1 MAKDGKA
8 YLSSLRDNRTIYI
21 DGRKVT
27 DVTTDSNFRG
37 AVASAAS
44 LYDYQ
49 AVPENLEQMT
59 FASPTSGERVNLA
72 WQLPK
77 TFGDLVKRRQAIE
90 TWSAL
95 SCGMIGRSPD
105 HVAST
110 LAGFRMG
117 LAAFRSYDPAR
128 AAALESYFQY
138 ARDNDLFL
146 SYVIINPQSDKAKS
160 AGGQPDPH
168 LVASVVDE
176 DSEGITIRG
185 AKMLATGGVMANELL
200 VSGFQALQAGDEA
213 YAFTAVVPLGA
224 NGLSLMSRRSY
235 EQSAT
240 STFDYPL
247 SSRFDENDAV
257 VYFDDVKI
265 PWDRVFVCKD
275 LKMAQAQWHDT
286 RAHVLQNYQCI
297 VRLMVKLRFLL
308 GLARKIAE
316 TNNIINYPQVRETL
330 GLLAAKVSNIEALVI
345 AMELK
350 GESFHEFYV
359 PDRSMLCTA
368 QVIAQTTYPEVV
380 EAIRSLSGGGMIMVP
395 SSYADFATPETNA
408 MIHKTQRSP
417 ITTSEQRVKL
427 MKLAWDAVGSEF
439 GSRHLQYEMFYSGAP
454 LVTRGNSFR
463 FFDWDG
469 PKRAVEQFMDS
480 YGLPGTG
487 LNISDAAE

>member
-8 YLSSLRDNRTIYI
+8 YLSSLHDNRTIYI
-21 DGRKVT
+21 DGRKVA
-27 DVTTDSNFRG
+27 DVTTDGHFRG
-37 AVASAAS
+37 AIASAAS

-49 AVPENLEQMT
+49 AKPENLEQMT
-59 FASPTSGERVNLA
+59 FKSPSNGERVNLA

-77 TFGDLVKRRQAIE
+77 TFGELVKRRQAIE
-90 TWSAL
+90 TWSTL

-160 AGGQPDPH
+160 AGGQPDPN

-176 DSEGITIRG
+176 DREGITIRG
-185 AKMLATGGVMANELL
+185 AKMLATSGIMANELL

-224 NGLSLMSRRSY
+224 KGLSLLSRRSY

-265 PWDRVFVCKD
+265 PWDRVFVFKD

-286 RAHVLQNYQCI
+286 RAHVFQNYQCI

-350 GESFHEFYV
+350 GETFNEYYV
-359 PDRSMLCTA
+359 PDRSLLCTA
-368 QVIAQTTYPEVV
+368 QVMAQITYPEVV
-380 EAIRSLSGGGMIMVP
+380 ESIRSLSGGGMIMVP
-395 SSYADFATPETNA
+395 SSYADFATSETNA
-408 MIHKTQRSP
+408 IIHKTQRSP

-463 FFDWDG
+463 FFDWDT
-469 PKRAVEQFMDS
+469 PKRAVEQFMNS
-480 YGLPGTG
+480 YGLPGTKP
-487 LNISDAAE
+487 NVSEAAE

>member
-1 MAKDGKA
+1 MAKDGNS
-8 YLSSLRDNRTIYI
+8 YLSSLRDDRTIYI
-21 DGRKVT
+21 DGRKVG
-27 DVTTDSNFRG
+27 DVTTDSSFRG
-37 AVASAAS
+37 VIETAAS
-44 LYDYQ
+44 LYDFQ
-49 AVPENLEQMT
+49 AAPENLEQMT
-59 FASPTSGERVNLA
+59 FQSPTSGERVNLA

-77 TFGDLVKRRQAIE
+77 TFGELVRRREAIE
-90 TWSAL
+90 KWSAL

-110 LAGFRMG
+110 LAGLRMG
-117 LAAFRSYDPAR
+117 LSAFRDYDPAR

-176 DSEGITIRG
+176 DSSGITIRG
-185 AKMLATGGVMANELL
+185 AKMLATSGIMANELL
-200 VSGFQALQAGDEA
+200 ISGFQALQAGDEA
-213 YAFTAVVPLGA
+213 YAFTAVVPVGVK
-224 NGLSLMSRRSY
+224 GLTLMSRRSY

-240 STFDYPL
+240 SVFDYPL

-257 VYFDDVKI
+257 VHFDDVKI
-265 PWDRVFVCKD
+265 PWDRVFVFKD

-286 RAHVLQNYQCI
+286 RAHVMQNYQCMI
-297 VRLMVKLRFLL
+297 RLMVKLRFML

-316 TNNIINYPQVRETL
+316 INNIINYPQVRETL

-350 GESFHEFYV
+350 GESFQGYYV
-359 PDRSMLCTA
+359 PDRSLLCTA
-368 QVIAQTTYPEVV
+368 QVIAQTTYPEVA

-408 MIHKTQRSP
+408 IIHKTQRS
-417 ITTSEQRVKL
+417 TMATSEERVKL

-454 LVTRGNSFR
+454 FVTRGNAFR
-463 FFDWDG
+463 FFNWDG
-469 PKRAVEQFMDS
+469 AKGAVDEFMGS
-480 YGLPGTG
+480 YGLPESRMK
-487 LNISDAAE
+487 LPDAAE

>member
-27 DVTTDSNFRG
+27 DVTTDSSFRG
-37 AVASAAS
+37 AIASAAS

-49 AVPENLEQMT
+49 AASENLEQMT
-59 FASPTSGERVNLA
+59 FPSPTSGERVNLA

-77 TFGDLVKRRQAIE
+77 TFGELVKRRQAIE
-90 TWSAL
+90 TWSSL

-117 LAAFRSYDPAR
+117 LAAFRNYDTAR

-160 AGGQPDPH
+160 ASGQPDPH

-185 AKMLATGGVMANELL
+185 AKMLATSGVMANELL

-213 YAFTAVVPLGA
+213 YAFTAVTPLDA
-224 NGLSLMSRRSY
+224 KGLSLLSRRSY

-257 VYFDDVKI
+257 VCFDDVKI
-265 PWDRVFVCKD
+265 PWDRVFVFKD

-286 RAHVLQNYQCI
+286 RAHVFQNYQCI
-297 VRLMVKLRFLL
+297 VRLTVKLRFLL

-330 GLLAAKVSNIEALVI
+330 GLLAAKVSNIEALVL

-350 GESFHEFYV
+350 GESFNGFYV
-359 PDRSMLCTA
+359 PDRSLLCTA

-408 MIHKTQRSP
+408 IIHKTQRSP
-417 ITTSEQRVKL
+417 IVNSEQRVKL

-463 FFDWDG
+463 FFDWDT
-469 PKRAVEQFMDS
+469 PKGAVERFMGS
-480 YGLPGTG
+480 YSLPNGP
-487 LNISDAAE
+487 NVSEAAE

>member
-8 YLSSLRDNRTIYI
+8 YLSSLRDNRTIFI
-21 DGRKVT
+21 DGRKVS
-27 DVTTDSNFRG
+27 DVASDPSFRG
-37 AVASAAS
+37 AIASAAR

-49 AVPENLEQMT
+49 AAPENLERMT
-59 FASPTSGERVNLA
+59 FTSPTSGDRVNLS
-72 WQLPK
+72 WLLPK
-77 TFGDLVKRRQAIE
+77 TYGDLVRRRQAIE
-90 TWSAL
+90 AWSSL

-110 LAGFRMG
+110 LGGFRMG
-117 LAAFRSYDPAR
+117 LSAYNPAR

-185 AKMLATGGVMANELL
+185 AKMLATSGIMANELL

-224 NGLSLMSRRSY
+224 KGLSLMSRRSY

-265 PWDRVFVCKD
+265 SWDRVFVFKD

-286 RAHVLQNYQCI
+286 RAHVFQNYQCI

-330 GLLAAKVSNIEALVI
+330 GHLAAKVSNIEALVI

-350 GESFHEFYV
+350 GESFNEFYV
-359 PDRSMLCTA
+359 PDRSLLCTA

-380 EAIRSLSGGGMIMVP
+380 ETIRSLSGGGMIMVP

-417 ITTSEQRVKL
+417 ITTSEQRIKL

-463 FFDWDG
+463 FFDWDA
-469 PKRAVEQFMDS
+469 PKLAVEQFMDS
-480 YGLPGTG
+480 YGLPGAG
-487 LNISDAAE
+487 PNISEAAE

>member
-8 YLSSLRDNRTIYI
+8 YLSTLRDNRTIYI
-21 DGRKVT
+21 DGRLVS
-27 DVTTDSNFRG
+27 DVTTDHCFRG
-37 AVASAAS
+37 AISSAAQ

-49 AVPENLEQMT
+49 AAPENLERMT
-59 FASPTSGERVNLA
+59 FASPSSGERVNLS
-72 WQLPK
+72 WLLPK
-77 TFGDLVKRRQAIE
+77 TYGDLVRRRQAIE
-90 TWSAL
+90 AWSSL

-117 LAAFRSYDPAR
+117 LAAFHSYDLAR

-176 DSEGITIRG
+176 DSAGITIRG
-185 AKMLATGGVMANELL
+185 AKMLATSGIMANELL

-224 NGLSLMSRRSY
+224 KGLSLMSRRSY

-265 PWDRVFVCKD
+265 PWDRVFVFKD

-286 RAHVLQNYQCI
+286 RAHVFQNYQCI

-359 PDRSMLCTA
+359 PDRSLLCTA

-380 EAIRSLSGGGMIMVP
+380 EAIRSLSGGGLIMVP
-395 SSYADFATPETNA
+395 SSYADFAVPETNA
-408 MIHKTQRSP
+408 MIHKTQRSA
-417 ITTSEQRVKL
+417 IATSEHRVKL

-463 FFDWDG
+463 FFDWDAS
-469 PKRAVEQFMDS
+469 KRAVEQFMDS
-480 YGLPGTG
+480 YGLPSADP
-487 LNISDAAE
+487 NVSEAAE

>member
-8 YLSSLRDNRTIYI
+8 YLSSLHDDRTVYI
-21 DGRKVT
+21 DGRKVA
-27 DVTTDSNFRG
+27 DITTDRNFRG
-37 AVASAAS
+37 VVATAAS

-49 AVPENLEQMT
+49 AAAENLDRMT
-59 FASPTSGERVNLA
+59 FQSPTSGERVNLS
-72 WQLPK
+72 WLLPK
-77 TFGDLVKRRQAIE
+77 TYGDLIRRREAIE
-90 TWSAL
+90 KWSAL

-117 LAAFRSYDPAR
+117 LAAFRDYDPAR
-128 AAALESYFQY
+128 AAALESYFEY

-176 DSEGITIRG
+176 DSAGITIRG
-185 AKMLATGGVMANELL
+185 AKMLATSGVMANELL

-224 NGLSLMSRRSY
+224 KGLTLMSRRSY
-235 EQSAT
+235 EHSAT
-240 STFDYPL
+240 SLFDYPL

-257 VYFDDVKI
+257 VHFDDVKI
-265 PWDRVFVCKD
+265 PWDRVFVLND
-275 LKMAQAQWHDT
+275 LKMAQSQWHDT
-286 RAHVLQNYQCI
+286 RAHVFQNFQCI
-297 VRLMVKLRFLL
+297 VRLTVKLKFLL

-316 TNNIINYPQVRETL
+316 VNNIINYPQVRETL
-330 GLLAAKVSNIEALVI
+330 GLLAAKVNNIEALVI
-345 AMELK
+345 AMEIK

-359 PDRSMLCTA
+359 PDRNILCTA
-368 QVIAQTTYPEVV
+368 QVIAQITYPEVV

-395 SSYADFATPETNA
+395 SSWADFVTPETNA
-408 MIHKTQRSP
+408 IIHKTQRS
-417 ITTSEQRVKL
+417 TVATSEQRVKL

-454 LVTRGNSFR
+454 FVTRGNSFR
-463 FFDWDG
+463 FFDWDEVKG
-469 PKRAVEQFMDS
+469 AVDQFMDS
-480 YGLPGTG
+480 YGPSAGDLK
-487 LNISDAAE
+487 LSDAAE

>member
-8 YLSSLRDNRTIYI
+8 YLSSLNDNRTIYI

-27 DVTTDSNFRG
+27 DVTTDSAFRG
-37 AVASAAS
+37 AIASAAS

-49 AVPENLEQMT
+49 AAPENLDQMT
-59 FASPTSGERVNLA
+59 FPSPTSGERVNLS
-72 WQLPK
+72 WQLPT
-77 TFGDLVKRRQAIE
+77 TFGDLVRRRQAME

-117 LAAFRSYDPAR
+117 LAAFRNHDPKR

-160 AGGQPDPH
+160 ASGQPDPH

-176 DSEGITIRG
+176 DSGGITIRG
-185 AKMLATGGVMANELL
+185 AKMLATSGVMANELL

-224 NGLSLMSRRSY
+224 KGLSLMSRRSY

-265 PWDRVFVCKD
+265 PWDRVFVFKD

-286 RAHVLQNYQCI
+286 RAHVFQNYQCI
-297 VRLMVKLRFLL
+297 VRLMVKLRFML

-350 GESFHEFYV
+350 GESYHEFYV

-368 QVIAQTTYPEVV
+368 QVVAQTTYPEVV

-469 PKRAVEQFMDS
+469 PKRAVEEFMNS
-480 YGLPGTG
+480 YGLPGAD